1 MPRPGYRRITLFR
14 TEERVKSGPRSVSPP
29 GAECDRAAPS
39 QPMRPH
45 GRLSPT
51 PWPRKRHALLHR
63 FRRPAKDDG
72 PCERRTPSPGRGPN
86 RGLRRVPAREP
97 DGQATFSQPSEIKAL
112 FPKQVTKGL
121 LLDRKVAFEG
131 WTRAASPE
139 DPYPIAGRRLARS
152 WLPAPAGRSGR
163 RGGATA
169 GHDGDP
175 DPTSAGT
182 AGDAALWGGSS
193 AAVGM
198 AANPFG
204 AHQAAVTRP
213 AERAADRSRPPPGA
227 SAGDPFEQ
235 AFAQGIETGPTR
247 RPDVLFRR
255 DAQAPS
261 VTELPVNRWRSSL
274 AARRGNAR
282 WNWRSRRGVP
292 WRRRWPGKA
301 LPISSPSGEA

>member
-1 MPRPGYRRITLFR
+1 MSSVLNVSKPVCSPPLPRNHWLRLATSCADAQSGNTVSENPPDAAPVARAAQARCRARDTAGSPYFR
-14 TEERVKSGPRSVSPP
+14 TEERVKSGPGSVSPP

-45 GRLSPT
+45 GRLSPA
-51 PWPRKRHALLHR
+51 PWPRKRHALRHQ

-204 AHQAAVTRP
+204 AHQAGRHK
-213 AERAADRSRPPPGA
+213 
-227 SAGDPFEQ
+227 AGRE
-235 AFAQGIETGPTR
+235 GG
-247 RPDVLFRR
+247 
-255 DAQAPS
+255 
-261 VTELPVNRWRSSL
+261 
-274 AARRGNAR
+274 
-282 WNWRSRRGVP
+282 
-292 WRRRWPGKA
+292 
-301 LPISSPSGEA
+301 